1 MEDLKKIN
9 TLNIDDTFYQTQ
21 LTKKY
26 KARKPYTVPDPKK
39 VYAIIPGIIR
49 DINVKVGQN
58 VKEGD
63 KILILEAMKMKNIL
77 LSHRAGK
84 VKEIIIESGD
94 MVFKNQ
100 VLVEFE

>member
-1 MEDLKKIN
+1 MEDPKKIS
-9 TLNIDDTFYQTQ
+9 TLNIDDTIYQTR

-26 KARKPYTVPDPKK
+26 KARKPYTVPDQKK
-39 VYAIIPGIIR
+39 IYAIIPGIIR

-77 LSHRAGK
+77 LSHREGK
-84 VKEIIIESGD
+84 VKEIKIESGD

-100 VLVEFE
+100 ILIEFE

>member
-1 MEDLKKIN
+1 MEDPKKIN
-9 TLNIDDTFYQTQ
+9 ILNIDDTFYQTQ

-26 KARKPYTVPDPKK
+26 KSRKPYTVPDPKK

-84 VKEIIIESGD
+84 VKEIKIESGD

-100 VLVEFE
+100 VLIEFE

>member
-1 MEDLKKIN
+1 MEDPKKIN
-9 TLNIDDTFYQTQ
+9 TLNIDQTIYETR

-26 KARKPYTVPDPKK
+26 KSRKPYAVPDPKK
-39 VYAIIPGIIR
+39 IYAIIPGVIR
-49 DINVKVGQN
+49 DINVKAGQN

-77 LSHRAGK
+77 LSHTAGK
-84 VKEIIIESGD
+84 VKEICIEPGD

>member
-1 MEDLKKIN
+1 MEDPKKIN

-26 KARKPYTVPDPKK
+26 KARKPYFVPDPKK
-39 VYAIIPGIIR
+39 VYAIIPGVIR
-49 DINVKVGQN
+49 EINVKVGQN

-77 LSHRAGK
+77 LSHRNGK
-84 VKEIIIESGD
+84 VKEIKIESGD

-100 VLVEFE
+100 ILVEFE

>member
-1 MEDLKKIN
+1 MEDPKKIT
-9 TLNIDDTFYQTQ
+9 TLNIDETIYETR

-26 KARKPYTVPDPKK
+26 KSRKPYTVPDPKK
-39 VYAIIPGIIR
+39 IYAIIPGVIR
-49 DINVKVGQN
+49 DINVKAGQN

-84 VKEIIIESGD
+84 VKEICIEPGD

>member
-1 MEDLKKIN
+1 MEDPKKIN
-9 TLNIDDTFYQTQ
+9 TLNIDDTFYQTR

-26 KARKPYTVPDPKK
+26 KARKPYTIPDPKK
-39 VYAIIPGIIR
+39 VYAIIPGVIR
-49 DINVKVGQN
+49 DINIKVGQN

-77 LSHRAGK
+77 LSHRDGK
-84 VKEIIIESGD
+84 VKEIKIESGD

-100 VLVEFE
+100 VLIEFE